1 LIEATPEVV
10 TWIKVQKPTFDLVGV
25 ILGSIIVSGLLA
37 LLACL
42 LGALGG
48 IGLIRR
54 HARSAQEP
62 GSHLTLLDLSSP
74 RDPSKHV

>member
-1 LIEATPEVV
+1 LIEATPDVV
-10 TWIKVQKPTFDLVGV
+10 TWIKVQKPALDLAAV
-25 ILGSIIVSGLLA
+25 ILGSIAISALLA

-54 HARSAQEP
+54 HAKSADEP
-62 GSHLTLLDLSSP
+62 GSHLTCLDLSSP
-74 RDPSKHV
+74 PDPPKHA